1 VSFVRRPR
9 FWAIAMTKV
18 LGLALYGPLAASNR
32 YRLGQYIPGLART
45 GIDLH
50 VRHLLGDDYL
60 HARFSRS
67 NLPIMSMLKCVMS
80 RFREMLNQGTY
91 DVLMLQYELMPFMP
105 ALIESALIRKPYI
118 YDLDDAFYLKHR
130 SQGRPLSELL
140 LGGKYDSLIGG
151 AATVT
156 AGNRELVRYA
166 KQFNLNTHLFPT
178 VVNDRRY
185 IPMPLSRGSNVF
197 TVGWIGSPS
206 TAQYLSELVAPLS
219 KIGKEGPVRFVVVG
233 GSAPKVPNVSV
244 VQLAWSEDTEID
256 IINSFDVGVMPLPNN
271 DWTRGKC
278 AFKLIQYMACAVPV
292 VASPV
297 GANLDVVNSQC
308 GLMASTP
315 SEWADAFRAL
325 RDRPVIR
332 DEMGS
337 AGRTRVIQQYSLQQ
351 NLPKLTKIIS
361 QVLEKSK

>member
-1 VSFVRRPR
+1 
-9 FWAIAMTKV
+9 MTKV

-32 YRLGQYIPGLART
+32 YRLGQYIPGLAKN

-60 HARFSRS
+60 RARFSKS
-67 NLPIMSMLKCVMS
+67 NLPVMSMLKCVIS

-91 DVLMLQYELMPFMP
+91 DVLMLQYELMPYMP

-130 SQGRPLSELL
+130 GQGRPMTELL

-166 KQFNLNTHLFPT
+166 KQYKPDTHFFPT
-178 VVNDRRY
+178 VVDHTRY
-185 IPMPLSRGSNVF
+185 LPMALSRGSKVF

-206 TAQYLSELVAPLS
+206 TAPYLSELVVPLS
-219 KIGKEGPVRFVVVG
+219 TIGKEGSVKFVVVG
-233 GSAPKVPNVSV
+233 GSAPEIPNVSV
-244 VQLAWSEDTEID
+244 VQLDWSEDTELD
-256 IINSFDVGVMPLPNN
+256 LINSFDVGVMPLPND
-271 DWTRGKC
+271 DWARGKC
-278 AFKLIQYMACAVPV
+278 AFKLIQYMACALPV

-297 GANLDVVNSQC
+297 GANMDVVNGQC
-308 GLMASTP
+308 GLLASTP
-315 SEWADAFRAL
+315 NEWADAFRTL
-325 RDRPVIR
+325 RDRPEIR

-337 AGRTRVIQQYSLQQ
+337 AGRMRVIQQYSLQQ